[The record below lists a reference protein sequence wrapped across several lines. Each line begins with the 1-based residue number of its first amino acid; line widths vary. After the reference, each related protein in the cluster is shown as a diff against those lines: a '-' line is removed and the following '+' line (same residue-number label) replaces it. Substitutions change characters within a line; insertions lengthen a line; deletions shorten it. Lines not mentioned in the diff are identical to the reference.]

1 MLLVDMQ
8 LRINWRLHKM
18 NKIIKNYKKIQY
30 GPAPEDDKEVL
41 NWIKNITN
49 PNKNYINGKWT
60 NSKSSK
66 KIQVINPSNK
76 KKLFKL
82 AVSSKKD
89 IDGAVNSASKAY
101 LKWSRLTPFKRSQ
114 YLYALSRLIQKH
126 SRFLAVLESIDNG
139 KPIRETRDID
149 IPLVVRHFYYHAGWA
164 AKLGPDVKS
173 IGVVGQIIPWN
184 FPLLMLA
191 WKIAPA
197 IACGNTVV
205 LKPAEYTS
213 LTALFFAELCMKANL
228 PDGVVNIVTG
238 DGSTGQYI
246 TNHSKINKIAFTGS
260 TEVGKKIIA
269 STSHSNKKLTM
280 ELGGKSPFIVFEDAD
295 LDSAVEGVVDAIWF
309 NQGQVCCAGSRLLV
323 QESIEKKFI
332 KKLKQRME
340 KLRVGNPLDKSVD
353 VGAIVAPVQLQKI
366 NSLVKKGIKEG
377 AKLWQPS
384 WSCPTDGLF
393 YPPSLFTNVT
403 PASFIAQVEI
413 FGPVLTSLT
422 FRTPSEAVAIANNTP
437 YGLAASIW
445 SENINL
451 ALDVAPKIKAGVI
464 WINSTNL
471 FDASCGFGGFKE
483 SGFGREGG
491 SEGIRAYTQK
501 SLPEKIVTK
510 KINKKIKVNLPFIDR
525 TPKLYIG
532 GKQKRPDGGYSFGLN
547 SVNGSFI
554 CDIAQANR
562 KDVRDSVEIAAKSF
576 SKQLSNFNRSQ
587 LLFYLAENLQQRKN
601 TFVELLIALTGSSL
615 TNARK
620 EFESSCERL
629 FYYASMADKFEGN
642 IHNPPIRGL
651 TLALK
656 EPLGVISSILNND
669 TPLLSL
675 ITTLGAIF
683 STGNTN
689 IIITGQKTSLIA
701 TELYQV
707 FDTSDIPSG
716 YINILTAKE
725 GDLTSTL
732 SLHEN
737 IDGIWYFGKNNNEK
751 SLLIKNTT
759 SNLKRYWCPEE
770 QDIDWFVNKKEF
782 LDEFLYQSTQI
793 KNIWIPYGE

>member
-1 MLLVDMQ
+1 MK
-8 LRINWRLHKM
+8 N
-18 NKIIKNYKKIQY
+18 IIKNFKNIKY
-30 GPAPEDDKEVL
+30 GPAPEDDKDVL
-41 NWIKNITN
+41 KWIKNLSS
-49 PNKNYINGKWT
+49 PNRIYINGKWT
-60 NSKSSK
+60 LSKSSK
-66 KIQVINPSNK
+66 TLQAINPSTNS
-76 KKLFKL
+76 KLFKL
-82 AVSSKKD
+82 VVSSKKD
-89 IDGAVNSASKAY
+89 VDSAVIAANKAY
-101 LKWSRLTPFKRSQ
+101 PKWSKLSSYKRSQ
-114 YLYALSRLIQKH
+114 YLYALARLIQKH
-126 SRFLAVLESIDNG
+126 ARFLSVLESIDNG

-149 IPLVVRHFYYHAGWA
+149 IPLVARHFYYHAGWA
-164 AKLGPDVKS
+164 AKSKDSVKS
-173 IGVVGQIIPWN
+173 LGVVGQIIPWN

-213 LTALFFAELCMKANL
+213 LTAIFFAELCMKAKL
-228 PDGVVNIVTG
+228 PNGVINIVTG
-238 DGSTGQYI
+238 DGSTGQHI
-246 TNHSKINKIAFTGS
+246 TNHPLVKKIAFTGS

-269 STSHSNKKLTM
+269 STSNTNKKLTM

-309 NQGQVCCAGSRLLV
+309 NQGQVCCAGSRLLI

-340 KLRVGNPLDKSVD
+340 KLRVGNPLDKSID
-353 VGAIVAPVQLQKI
+353 IGAIVAPVQLKKI
-366 NSLVKKGIKEG
+366 DSLVKKGVKEG

-384 WSCPTDGLF
+384 WSCPKEGLF

-403 PASFIAQVEI
+403 PASYIAQIEI

-451 ALDVAPKIKAGVI
+451 ALDVAPKVKAGVI

-471 FDASCGFGGFKE
+471 FDAACGFGGFKE

-491 SEGIRAYTQK
+491 SEGIRAYTK
-501 SLPEKIVTK
+501 IYLPVVRGSKKTNNKIKISLPM
-510 KINKKIKVNLPFIDR
+510 IDR

-532 GKQKRPDGGYSFGLN
+532 GKQKRPDGGYSFPLN
-547 SVNGSFI
+547 AVNNSFI

-576 SKQLSNFNRSQ
+576 AKQLSNFNRSQ
-587 LLFYLAENLQQRKN
+587 ILFYLAENLQQREK
-601 TFVELLIALTGSSL
+601 TFVDLLVALCGSSPV
-615 TNARK
+615 NASK
-620 EFESSCERL
+620 EFSQSCERL
-629 FYYASMADKFEGN
+629 FYYAAMADKFEGN
-642 IHNPPIRGL
+642 VHNPPMRGL
-651 TLALK
+651 TLAMK
-656 EPLGVISSILNND
+656 EPLGVMTSVLSD
-669 TPLLSL
+669 DSPLLNLVTVMGSV
-675 ITTLGAIF
+675 F

-689 IIITGQKTSLIA
+689 IIVPGQKTSLIA

-707 FDTSDIPSG
+707 LDTSDVPGG
-716 YINILTAKE
+716 YVNILTAKE
-725 GDLTSTL
+725 NELNKTL
-732 SLHEN
+732 SQHEN
-737 IDGIWYFGKNNNEK
+737 IEGIWYFGADSAQRSE
-751 SLLIKNTT
+751 IVKNTT
-759 SNLKRYWCPEE
+759 SNIKRYWCPEE
-770 QDIDWFVNKKEF
+770 KHLDWTNSSEEF
-782 LDEFLYQSTQI
+782 LNEFLYQSTQV

>member
-1 MLLVDMQ
+1 
-8 LRINWRLHKM
+8 M
-18 NKIIKNYKKIQY
+18 NNIIKNFKNIKY
-30 GPAPEDDKEVL
+30 GPAPEDDKDVL
-41 NWIKNITN
+41 KWIKNLSS
-49 PNKNYINGKWT
+49 PNRIYINGKWT
-60 NSKSSK
+60 LSKSSK
-66 KIQVINPSNK
+66 TLQAINPSTNS
-76 KKLFKL
+76 KLFKL
-82 AVSSKKD
+82 VVSSKKD
-89 IDGAVNSASKAY
+89 VDSAVIAANKAY
-101 LKWSRLTPFKRSQ
+101 PKWSKLSSYKRSQ
-114 YLYALSRLIQKH
+114 YLYALARLIQKH
-126 SRFLAVLESIDNG
+126 ARFLSVLESIDNG

-149 IPLVVRHFYYHAGWA
+149 IPLVARHFYYHAGWA
-164 AKLGPDVKS
+164 AKSKDTVKS
-173 IGVVGQIIPWN
+173 LGVVGQIIPWN

-213 LTALFFAELCMKANL
+213 LTAIFFAELCMKAKL
-228 PDGVVNIVTG
+228 PNGVINIVTG

-246 TNHSKINKIAFTGS
+246 TNHPLVKKIAFTGS

-269 STSHSNKKLTM
+269 STSNTNKKLTM

-309 NQGQVCCAGSRLLV
+309 NQGQVCCAGSRLLI

-340 KLRVGNPLDKSVD
+340 KLRVGNPLDKSID
-353 VGAIVAPVQLQKI
+353 IGAIVAPVQLKKI
-366 NSLVKKGIKEG
+366 DRLVKKGVKEG

-384 WSCPTDGLF
+384 WSCPKEGLF
-393 YPPSLFTNVT
+393 YPPSLFTNVM
-403 PASFIAQVEI
+403 PASYIAQIEI

-451 ALDVAPKIKAGVI
+451 ALDVAPKVKAGVI

-471 FDASCGFGGFKE
+471 FDAACGFGGFKE

-491 SEGIRAYTQK
+491 SEGIRAYTK
-501 SLPEKIVTK
+501 INLPVVRGSKKTNNKIKISLPM
-510 KINKKIKVNLPFIDR
+510 IDR

-532 GKQKRPDGGYSFGLN
+532 GKQKRPDGGYSFPLN
-547 SVNGSFI
+547 AVNNSFI

-576 SKQLSNFNRSQ
+576 AKQLSNFNRSQ
-587 LLFYLAENLQQRKN
+587 ILFYLAENLQQREK
-601 TFVELLIALTGSSL
+601 TFVDLLVALCGSSPV
-615 TNARK
+615 NASK
-620 EFESSCERL
+620 EFSQSCERL
-629 FYYASMADKFEGN
+629 FYYAAMADKFEGN
-642 IHNPPIRGL
+642 VHNPPMRGL
-651 TLALK
+651 TLAMK
-656 EPLGVISSILNND
+656 EPLGVMTSILSD
-669 TPLLSL
+669 DSPLLNLVTVMGSV
-675 ITTLGAIF
+675 F

-689 IIITGQKTSLIA
+689 IIVPGQKTSLIA

-707 FDTSDIPSG
+707 LDTSDVPGG
-716 YINILTAKE
+716 YVNILTAKE
-725 GDLTSTL
+725 NELNKTL
-732 SLHEN
+732 SQHEN
-737 IDGIWYFGKNNNEK
+737 IEGIWYFGADSAQRSE
-751 SLLIKNTT
+751 IVKNTT
-759 SNLKRYWCPEE
+759 SNIKRYWCPEE
-770 QDIDWFVNKKEF
+770 KHLDWANVSEEF
-782 LDEFLYQSTQI
+782 LNEFLYQSTQV

>member
-1 MLLVDMQ
+1 
-8 LRINWRLHKM
+8 M
-18 NKIIKNYKKIQY
+18 NNIIKNFKNIKY
-30 GPAPEDDKEVL
+30 GPAPEDDKDVL
-41 NWIKNITN
+41 KWIKNLSS
-49 PNKNYINGKWT
+49 PNRIYINGKWT
-60 NSKSSK
+60 LSKSSK
-66 KIQVINPSNK
+66 TLQAINPSTNS
-76 KKLFKL
+76 KLFKL
-82 AVSSKKD
+82 VVSSKKD
-89 IDGAVNSASKAY
+89 VDSAIIAANKAY
-101 LKWSRLTPFKRSQ
+101 PKWSKLSSYKRSQ
-114 YLYALSRLIQKH
+114 YLYALARLIQKH
-126 SRFLAVLESIDNG
+126 ARFLSVLESIDNG

-149 IPLVVRHFYYHAGWA
+149 IPLVARHFYYHAGWA
-164 AKLGPDVKS
+164 AKSKDSVKS
-173 IGVVGQIIPWN
+173 LGVVGQIIPWN

-213 LTALFFAELCMKANL
+213 LTAIFFAELCMKAKL
-228 PDGVVNIVTG
+228 PNGVINIVTG
-238 DGSTGQYI
+238 DGSTGQHI
-246 TNHSKINKIAFTGS
+246 TNHPLVKKIAFTGS

-269 STSHSNKKLTM
+269 STSNTNKKLTM

-309 NQGQVCCAGSRLLV
+309 NQGQVCCAGSRLLI

-340 KLRVGNPLDKSVD
+340 KLRVGNPLDKSID
-353 VGAIVAPVQLQKI
+353 IGAIVAPVQLKKI
-366 NSLVKKGIKEG
+366 DRLVKKGVKEG

-384 WSCPTDGLF
+384 WSCPKEGLF

-403 PASFIAQVEI
+403 PASYIAQIEI

-451 ALDVAPKIKAGVI
+451 ALDVAPKVKAGVI

-471 FDASCGFGGFKE
+471 FDAACGFGGFKE

-491 SEGIRAYTQK
+491 SEGIRAYTK
-501 SLPEKIVTK
+501 INLPVVRGSKKTNNKIKISLPM
-510 KINKKIKVNLPFIDR
+510 IDR

-532 GKQKRPDGGYSFGLN
+532 GKQKRPDGGYSFPLN
-547 SVNGSFI
+547 AVNNSFI

-576 SKQLSNFNRSQ
+576 AKQLSNFNRSQ
-587 LLFYLAENLQQRKN
+587 ILFYLAENLQQREK
-601 TFVELLIALTGSSL
+601 TFVDLLVALCGSSPV
-615 TNARK
+615 NASK
-620 EFESSCERL
+620 EFSQSCERL
-629 FYYASMADKFEGN
+629 FYYAAMADKFEG
-642 IHNPPIRGL
+642 IVHNPPMRGL
-651 TLALK
+651 TLAMK
-656 EPLGVISSILNND
+656 EPLGVMTSILSD
-669 TPLLSL
+669 DSPLLNLVTVMGSV
-675 ITTLGAIF
+675 F

-689 IIITGQKTSLIA
+689 IIVPGQKTSLIA

-707 FDTSDIPSG
+707 LDTSDVPGG
-716 YINILTAKE
+716 YVNILTAKE
-725 GDLTSTL
+725 NELNKTL
-732 SLHEN
+732 SQHEN
-737 IDGIWYFGKNNNEK
+737 IEGIWYFGADSAQRSE
-751 SLLIKNTT
+751 IVKNTT
-759 SNLKRYWCPEE
+759 SNIKRYWCPEE
-770 QDIDWFVNKKEF
+770 KHLDWANFSEEF
-782 LDEFLYQSTQI
+782 LNEFLYQSTQV

>member
-1 MLLVDMQ
+1 MK
-8 LRINWRLHKM
+8 N
-18 NKIIKNYKKIQY
+18 IIKNFKNIKY
-30 GPAPEDDKEVL
+30 GPAPEDDKDVL
-41 NWIKNITN
+41 KWIKNLSS
-49 PNKNYINGKWT
+49 PNRIYINGKWT
-60 NSKSSK
+60 LSKGSK
-66 KIQVINPSNK
+66 TLQAINPSTNS
-76 KKLFKL
+76 KLFKL
-82 AVSSKKD
+82 VVSSKKD
-89 IDGAVNSASKAY
+89 VDSAVIAANKAY
-101 LKWSRLTPFKRSQ
+101 PKWSKLSSYKRSQ
-114 YLYALSRLIQKH
+114 YLYALARLIQKH
-126 SRFLAVLESIDNG
+126 ARFLSVLESIDNG

-164 AKLGPDVKS
+164 VKS
-173 IGVVGQIIPWN
+173 KDTVKSLGVVGQIIPWN

-213 LTALFFAELCMKANL
+213 LTAIFFAELCMKAKL
-228 PDGVVNIVTG
+228 PNGVINIVTG
-238 DGSTGQYI
+238 DGSTGQHI
-246 TNHSKINKIAFTGS
+246 TNHPLVKKIAFTGS

-269 STSHSNKKLTM
+269 STSNTNKKLTM

-309 NQGQVCCAGSRLLV
+309 NQGQVCCAGSRLLI

-340 KLRVGNPLDKSVD
+340 KLRVGNPLDKSID
-353 VGAIVAPVQLQKI
+353 IGAIVAPVQLKKI
-366 NSLVKKGIKEG
+366 DNLVKKGVKEG

-384 WSCPTDGLF
+384 WSCPKEGLF

-403 PASFIAQVEI
+403 PASYIAQIEI

-451 ALDVAPKIKAGVI
+451 ALDVAPKVKAGVI

-471 FDASCGFGGFKE
+471 FDAACGFGGFKE

-491 SEGIRAYTQK
+491 SEGIRAYTK
-501 SLPEKIVTK
+501 INLPVVRGSKKTNNKIKISLPM
-510 KINKKIKVNLPFIDR
+510 IDR

-532 GKQKRPDGGYSFGLN
+532 GKQKRPDGGYSFPLN
-547 SVNGSFI
+547 AVNNSFI

-576 SKQLSNFNRSQ
+576 AKQLSNFNRSQ
-587 LLFYLAENLQQRKN
+587 ILFYLAENLQQREK
-601 TFVELLIALTGSSL
+601 TFVDLLVALCGSSPV
-615 TNARK
+615 NASK
-620 EFESSCERL
+620 EFSQSCERL
-629 FYYASMADKFEGN
+629 FYYAAMADKFEGN
-642 IHNPPIRGL
+642 VHNPPMRGL
-651 TLALK
+651 TLAMK
-656 EPLGVISSILNND
+656 EPLGVMTSVLSD
-669 TPLLSL
+669 DSPLLNLVTVMGSV
-675 ITTLGAIF
+675 F

-689 IIITGQKTSLIA
+689 IIVPGQKTSLIA

-707 FDTSDIPSG
+707 LDTSDVPGG
-716 YINILTAKE
+716 YVNILTAKE
-725 GDLTSTL
+725 NELNKTL
-732 SLHEN
+732 SQHEN
-737 IDGIWYFGKNNNEK
+737 IEGIWYFGADSAQRSE
-751 SLLIKNTT
+751 IVKNTT
-759 SNLKRYWCPEE
+759 SNIKRYWCPEE
-770 QDIDWFVNKKEF
+770 KHLDWANVSEEF
-782 LDEFLYQSTQI
+782 LNEFLYQSTQV

>member
-1 MLLVDMQ
+1 MKNV
-8 LRINWRLHKM
+8 
-18 NKIIKNYKKIQY
+18 IKNFKNIKY
-30 GPAPEDDKEVL
+30 GPAPEDATDVL
-41 NWIKNITN
+41 KWIKNLSN
-49 PNKNYINGKWT
+49 PNKIYINGKWT
-60 NSKSSK
+60 LSKSSK
-66 KIQVINPSNK
+66 KLQAINPSTNL
-76 KKLFKL
+76 KLFKL
-82 AVSSKKD
+82 VISSKKD
-89 IDGAVNSASKAY
+89 IDKAVTAAKKAY
-101 LKWSRLTPFKRSQ
+101 PKWSKLSTYKRSQ
-114 YLYALSRLIQKH
+114 YLYALARLIQKH
-126 SRFLAVLESIDNG
+126 ARFLSVLESIDNG

-149 IPLVVRHFYYHAGWA
+149 IPLVARHFYYHAGWA
-164 AKLGPDVKS
+164 AKSKNTIKS
-173 IGVVGQIIPWN
+173 LGVVGQIIPWN

-213 LTALFFAELCMKANL
+213 LTALFFAELCMKAKL
-228 PDGVVNIVTG
+228 PNGVINIVTG
-238 DGSTGQYI
+238 DGSTGQHI
-246 TNHSKINKIAFTGS
+246 TNHPLIRKIAFTGS

-269 STSHSNKKLTM
+269 STSNANKKLTM

-340 KLRVGNPLDKSVD
+340 KLRVGNPLDKSID
-353 VGAIVAPVQLQKI
+353 IGAIVAPVQLKKI
-366 NSLVKKGIKEG
+366 DRLVKKGVKEG

-384 WSCPTDGLF
+384 WSCPKEGLF

-403 PASFIAQVEI
+403 PASYISQIEI

-451 ALDVAPKIKAGVI
+451 ALDVAPKVKAGVI

-471 FDASCGFGGFKE
+471 FDAACGFGGFKE

-491 SEGIRAYTQK
+491 SEGIRAYT
-501 SLPEKIVTK
+501 
-510 KINKKIKVNLPFIDR
+510 KVNLPIVKGPKKTNIKITISLPVIDR

-532 GKQKRPDGGYSFGLN
+532 GKQKRPDGGYSFPLN
-547 SVNGSFI
+547 AVNNSFI

-576 SKQLSNFNRSQ
+576 AKQLSNFNRSQ
-587 LLFYLAENLQQRKN
+587 ILFYLAENLQQREK
-601 TFVELLIALTGSSL
+601 TFVDLLVALSGSSPL
-615 TNARK
+615 NASK
-620 EFESSCERL
+620 EFRYSCERL
-629 FYYASMADKFEGN
+629 FYYAAMADKFEGN
-642 IHNPPIRGL
+642 VHNPPMRGL
-651 TLALK
+651 TLAMK
-656 EPLGVISSILNND
+656 EPLGVIASILSD
-669 TPLLSL
+669 DSPLLNLVTVMGSV
-675 ITTLGAIF
+675 F
-683 STGNTN
+683 STGNAN
-689 IIITGQKTSLIA
+689 IIVPGQKTSLIA

-707 FDTSDIPSG
+707 IDTSDVPGG
-716 YINILTAKE
+716 YVNILTAKE
-725 GDLTSTL
+725 NDLNETL
-732 SLHEN
+732 SQHEN
-737 IDGIWYFGKNNNEK
+737 IEGIWYFGAD
-751 SLLIKNTT
+751 SAQRSDIVKNTT

-770 QDIDWFVNKKEF
+770 KHIDWTKASEQF
-782 LDEFLYQSTQI
+782 LNEFLYQSTQV

>member
-1 MLLVDMQ
+1 
-8 LRINWRLHKM
+8 M
-18 NKIIKNYKKIQY
+18 NNIIKNFKNIKY
-30 GPAPEDDKEVL
+30 GPAPEDDKDVL
-41 NWIKNITN
+41 KWIKNLSS
-49 PNKNYINGKWT
+49 PNRIYINGKWT
-60 NSKSSK
+60 LSKSSK
-66 KIQVINPSNK
+66 TLQAINPSTNS
-76 KKLFKL
+76 KLFKL
-82 AVSSKKD
+82 VVSSKKD
-89 IDGAVNSASKAY
+89 VDSAVIAANKAY
-101 LKWSRLTPFKRSQ
+101 PKWSKLSSYKRSQ
-114 YLYALSRLIQKH
+114 YLYALARLIQKH
-126 SRFLAVLESIDNG
+126 ARFLSVLESIDNG

-149 IPLVVRHFYYHAGWA
+149 IPLVARHFYYHAGWA
-164 AKLGPDVKS
+164 AKLKDSVKS
-173 IGVVGQIIPWN
+173 LGVVGQIIPWN

-213 LTALFFAELCMKANL
+213 LTAIFFAELCMKAKL
-228 PDGVVNIVTG
+228 PNGVINIVTG
-238 DGSTGQYI
+238 DGSTGQHI
-246 TNHSKINKIAFTGS
+246 TNHPLVKKIAFTGS

-269 STSHSNKKLTM
+269 STSNTNKKLTM

-309 NQGQVCCAGSRLLV
+309 NQGQVCCAGSRLLI

-340 KLRVGNPLDKSVD
+340 KLRVGNPLDKSID
-353 VGAIVAPVQLQKI
+353 IGAIVAPVQLKKI
-366 NSLVKKGIKEG
+366 DSLVKKGVKEG

-384 WSCPTDGLF
+384 WSCPKEGLF
-393 YPPSLFTNVT
+393 YPPSLFTNVM
-403 PASFIAQVEI
+403 PASYIAQIEI
-413 FGPVLTSLT
+413 FGPVLISLT

-471 FDASCGFGGFKE
+471 FDAACGFGGFKE

-491 SEGIRAYTQK
+491 SEGIRAYTK
-501 SLPEKIVTK
+501 INLPVVRGSKKTNHKIKISLPM
-510 KINKKIKVNLPFIDR
+510 IDR

-532 GKQKRPDGGYSFGLN
+532 GKQKRPDGGYSFPLN
-547 SVNGSFI
+547 AVNNSFI

-576 SKQLSNFNRSQ
+576 AKQLSNFNRSQ
-587 LLFYLAENLQQRKN
+587 ILFYLAENLQQREK
-601 TFVELLIALTGSSL
+601 TFVDLLVALCGSSPV
-615 TNARK
+615 NASK
-620 EFESSCERL
+620 EFSQSCERL
-629 FYYASMADKFEGN
+629 FYYAAMADKFEGN
-642 IHNPPIRGL
+642 VHNPPMRGL
-651 TLALK
+651 TLAMK
-656 EPLGVISSILNND
+656 EPLGVMTSILSD
-669 TPLLSL
+669 DSPLLNLVTVMGSV
-675 ITTLGAIF
+675 F

-689 IIITGQKTSLIA
+689 IIVPGQKTSLIA

-707 FDTSDIPSG
+707 LDTSDVPGG
-716 YINILTAKE
+716 YVNILTAKE
-725 GDLTSTL
+725 NELNKTL
-732 SLHEN
+732 SQHEN
-737 IDGIWYFGKNNNEK
+737 IEGIWYFGADSAQRSNI
-751 SLLIKNTT
+751 IKNTT

-770 QDIDWFVNKKEF
+770 KHVDWTNTSEQF
-782 LDEFLYQSTQI
+782 LNEFLYQSTQV

>member
-1 MLLVDMQ
+1 
-8 LRINWRLHKM
+8 M
-18 NKIIKNYKKIQY
+18 NNIIKNFKNIKY
-30 GPAPEDDKEVL
+30 GPAPEDDKDVL
-41 NWIKNITN
+41 KWIKNLSS
-49 PNKNYINGKWT
+49 PNRIYINGKWT
-60 NSKSSK
+60 LSKSSK
-66 KIQVINPSNK
+66 TLQAINPSTNS
-76 KKLFKL
+76 KLFKL
-82 AVSSKKD
+82 VVSSKKD
-89 IDGAVNSASKAY
+89 VDSAVIAANKAY
-101 LKWSRLTPFKRSQ
+101 PKWSKLSSYKRSQ
-114 YLYALSRLIQKH
+114 YLYALARLIQKH
-126 SRFLAVLESIDNG
+126 ARFLSVLESIDNG

-149 IPLVVRHFYYHAGWA
+149 IPLVARHFYYHAGWA
-164 AKLGPDVKS
+164 AKSKDSVKS
-173 IGVVGQIIPWN
+173 LGVVGQIIPWN

-213 LTALFFAELCMKANL
+213 LTAIFFAELCMKAKL
-228 PDGVVNIVTG
+228 PNGVINIVTG
-238 DGSTGQYI
+238 DGSTGQHI
-246 TNHSKINKIAFTGS
+246 TNHPLVKKIAFTGS

-269 STSHSNKKLTM
+269 STSNTNKKLTM

-309 NQGQVCCAGSRLLV
+309 NQGQVCCAGSRLLI

-340 KLRVGNPLDKSVD
+340 KLRVGNPLDKSID
-353 VGAIVAPVQLQKI
+353 IGAIVAPVQLKKI
-366 NSLVKKGIKEG
+366 DSLVKKGVKEG

-384 WSCPTDGLF
+384 WSCPKEGLF
-393 YPPSLFTNVT
+393 YPPSLFTNVM
-403 PASFIAQVEI
+403 PASYIAQIEI

-451 ALDVAPKIKAGVI
+451 ALDVAPKVKAGVI

-471 FDASCGFGGFKE
+471 FDAACGFGGFKE

-491 SEGIRAYTQK
+491 SEGIRAYT
-501 SLPEKIVTK
+501 
-510 KINKKIKVNLPFIDR
+510 KVNLPIVKGSKKTNKKVKISLPVIDR

-532 GKQKRPDGGYSFGLN
+532 GKQKRPDGGYSFPLN
-547 SVNGSFI
+547 AVNNSFI

-576 SKQLSNFNRSQ
+576 AKQLSNFNRSQ
-587 LLFYLAENLQQRKN
+587 ILFYLAENLQQRKK
-601 TFVELLIALTGSSL
+601 TFVDLLVALCGSSPV
-615 TNARK
+615 NASK
-620 EFESSCERL
+620 EFSQSCERL
-629 FYYASMADKFEGN
+629 FYYAAMADKFEGN
-642 IHNPPIRGL
+642 VHNPPMRGL
-651 TLALK
+651 TLAMK
-656 EPLGVISSILNND
+656 EPLGVMTCILSD
-669 TPLLSL
+669 DSPLLNLVTVMGSV
-675 ITTLGAIF
+675 F

-689 IIITGQKTSLIA
+689 IIVPGQKTSLIA

-707 FDTSDIPSG
+707 LDTSDVPGG
-716 YINILTAKE
+716 YVNILTAKE
-725 GDLTSTL
+725 NELNKTL
-732 SLHEN
+732 SQHEN
-737 IDGIWYFGKNNNEK
+737 IEGIWYFGVDSSRRSNI
-751 SLLIKNTT
+751 IKNTT

-770 QDIDWFVNKKEF
+770 KHVDWTNTSEQF
-782 LDEFLYQSTQI
+782 LNEFLYQSTQV

>member
-1 MLLVDMQ
+1 
-8 LRINWRLHKM
+8 M
-18 NKIIKNYKKIQY
+18 NNIIKNFKNIKY
-30 GPAPEDDKEVL
+30 GPAPEDDKDVL
-41 NWIKNITN
+41 KWIKNLSS
-49 PNKNYINGKWT
+49 PNRIYINGKWT
-60 NSKSSK
+60 LSKSSK
-66 KIQVINPSNK
+66 TLQAINPSTNS
-76 KKLFKL
+76 KLFKL
-82 AVSSKKD
+82 VVSSKKD
-89 IDGAVNSASKAY
+89 VDSAVIAANKAY
-101 LKWSRLTPFKRSQ
+101 PKWSKLSSYKRSQ
-114 YLYALSRLIQKH
+114 YLYALARLIQKH
-126 SRFLAVLESIDNG
+126 ARFLSVLESIDNG

-149 IPLVVRHFYYHAGWA
+149 IPLVARHFYYHAGWA
-164 AKLGPDVKS
+164 AKSKDSVKS
-173 IGVVGQIIPWN
+173 LGVVGQIIPWN

-213 LTALFFAELCMKANL
+213 LTAIFFAELCMKAKL
-228 PDGVVNIVTG
+228 PNGVINIVTG
-238 DGSTGQYI
+238 DGSTGQHI
-246 TNHSKINKIAFTGS
+246 TNHPLVKKIAFTGS

-269 STSHSNKKLTM
+269 STSNTNKKLTM

-309 NQGQVCCAGSRLLV
+309 NQGQVCCAGSRLLI

-340 KLRVGNPLDKSVD
+340 KLRVGNPLDKSID
-353 VGAIVAPVQLQKI
+353 IGAIVAPVQLKKI
-366 NSLVKKGIKEG
+366 DSLVKKGVKEG

-384 WSCPTDGLF
+384 WSCPKEGLF

-403 PASFIAQVEI
+403 PASYIAQIEI

-451 ALDVAPKIKAGVI
+451 ALDVAPKVKAGVI

-471 FDASCGFGGFKE
+471 FDAACGFGGFKE

-491 SEGIRAYTQK
+491 SEGIRAYTK
-501 SLPEKIVTK
+501 INLPVVRGSKKTNNKIKISLPM
-510 KINKKIKVNLPFIDR
+510 IDR

-532 GKQKRPDGGYSFGLN
+532 GKQKRPDGGYSFPLN
-547 SVNGSFI
+547 AVNNSFI

-576 SKQLSNFNRSQ
+576 AKQLSNFNRSQ
-587 LLFYLAENLQQRKN
+587 ILFYLAENLQQREK
-601 TFVELLIALTGSSL
+601 TFVDLLVALCGSSPV
-615 TNARK
+615 NASK
-620 EFESSCERL
+620 EFSQSCERL
-629 FYYASMADKFEGN
+629 FYYAAMADKFEG
-642 IHNPPIRGL
+642 IVHNPPMRGL
-651 TLALK
+651 TLAMK
-656 EPLGVISSILNND
+656 EPLGVMTSILSD
-669 TPLLSL
+669 DSPLLNLVTVMGSV
-675 ITTLGAIF
+675 F

-689 IIITGQKTSLIA
+689 IIVPGQKTSLIA

-707 FDTSDIPSG
+707 LDTSDVPGG
-716 YINILTAKE
+716 YVNILTAKE
-725 GDLTSTL
+725 NELNKTL
-732 SLHEN
+732 SQHEN
-737 IDGIWYFGKNNNEK
+737 IEGIWYFGADSAQRSE
-751 SLLIKNTT
+751 IVKNTT
-759 SNLKRYWCPEE
+759 SNIKRYWCPEE
-770 QDIDWFVNKKEF
+770 KHLDWTNASEEF
-782 LDEFLYQSTQI
+782 LNEFLYQSTQV

>member
-1 MLLVDMQ
+1 
-8 LRINWRLHKM
+8 M
-18 NKIIKNYKKIQY
+18 NNIIKNFKNIKY
-30 GPAPEDDKEVL
+30 GPAPEDDKDVL
-41 NWIKNITN
+41 KWIKNLSS
-49 PNKNYINGKWT
+49 PNRIYINGKWT
-60 NSKSSK
+60 LSKSSK
-66 KIQVINPSNK
+66 ILQSINPSTNS
-76 KKLFKL
+76 KLFKL
-82 AVSSKKD
+82 VVSSKKD
-89 IDGAVNSASKAY
+89 VDSAVIAANKAY
-101 LKWSRLTPFKRSQ
+101 PKWSKLSSYKRSQ
-114 YLYALSRLIQKH
+114 YLYALARLIQKH
-126 SRFLAVLESIDNG
+126 ARFLSVLESIDNG

-149 IPLVVRHFYYHAGWA
+149 IPLVARHFYYHAGWA
-164 AKLGPDVKS
+164 AKSKDSVKS
-173 IGVVGQIIPWN
+173 LGVVGQIIPWN

-213 LTALFFAELCMKANL
+213 LTAIFFAELCMKAKL
-228 PDGVVNIVTG
+228 PNGVINIVTG
-238 DGSTGQYI
+238 DGSTGQHI
-246 TNHSKINKIAFTGS
+246 TNHPLVKKIAFTGS

-269 STSHSNKKLTM
+269 STSNTNKKLTM

-309 NQGQVCCAGSRLLV
+309 NQGQVCCAGSRLLI

-340 KLRVGNPLDKSVD
+340 KLRVGNPLDKSID
-353 VGAIVAPVQLQKI
+353 IGAIVAPVQLKKI
-366 NSLVKKGIKEG
+366 DSLVKKGVKEG

-384 WSCPTDGLF
+384 WSCPKEGLF

-403 PASFIAQVEI
+403 PASYIAQIEI

-451 ALDVAPKIKAGVI
+451 ALDVAPKVKAGVI

-471 FDASCGFGGFKE
+471 FDAACGFGGFKE

-491 SEGIRAYTQK
+491 SEGIRAYTK
-501 SLPEKIVTK
+501 INLPVVRGSKKTNNKIKISLPM
-510 KINKKIKVNLPFIDR
+510 IDR

-532 GKQKRPDGGYSFGLN
+532 GKQKRPDGGYSFPLN
-547 SVNGSFI
+547 AVNNSFI

-576 SKQLSNFNRSQ
+576 AKQLSNFNRSQ
-587 LLFYLAENLQQRKN
+587 ILFYLAENLQQREK
-601 TFVELLIALTGSSL
+601 TFVDLLVALCGSSPV
-615 TNARK
+615 NASK
-620 EFESSCERL
+620 EFSQSCERL
-629 FYYASMADKFEGN
+629 FYYAAMADKFEGN
-642 IHNPPIRGL
+642 VHNPPMRGL
-651 TLALK
+651 TLAMK
-656 EPLGVISSILNND
+656 EPLGVMTSILSD
-669 TPLLSL
+669 DSPLLNLVTVMGSV
-675 ITTLGAIF
+675 F

-689 IIITGQKTSLIA
+689 IIVPGQKTSLIA

-707 FDTSDIPSG
+707 LDTSDVPGG
-716 YINILTAKE
+716 YVNILTAKE
-725 GDLTSTL
+725 NELNKTL
-732 SLHEN
+732 SQHEN
-737 IDGIWYFGKNNNEK
+737 IEGIWYFGAD
-751 SLLIKNTT
+751 SAQRSDIVKNTT
-759 SNLKRYWCPEE
+759 SNIKRYWCPEE
-770 QDIDWFVNKKEF
+770 KHIDWTNTSEQFLNEF
-782 LDEFLYQSTQI
+782 LHQSTQI

>member
-1 MLLVDMQ
+1 
-8 LRINWRLHKM
+8 M
-18 NKIIKNYKKIQY
+18 NNIIKNFKNIKY
-30 GPAPEDDKEVL
+30 GPAPEDDKDVL
-41 NWIKNITN
+41 KWIKNLSS
-49 PNKNYINGKWT
+49 PNRIYINGKWT
-60 NSKSSK
+60 LSKSSK
-66 KIQVINPSNK
+66 ILQSINPSTNS
-76 KKLFKL
+76 KLFKL
-82 AVSSKKD
+82 VVSSKKD
-89 IDGAVNSASKAY
+89 VDSAVIAANKAY
-101 LKWSRLTPFKRSQ
+101 PKWSKLSSYKRSQ
-114 YLYALSRLIQKH
+114 YLYALARLIQKH
-126 SRFLAVLESIDNG
+126 ARFLSVLESIDNG

-149 IPLVVRHFYYHAGWA
+149 IPLVARHFYYHAGWA
-164 AKLGPDVKS
+164 AKSKDSVKS
-173 IGVVGQIIPWN
+173 LGVVGQIIPWN

-213 LTALFFAELCMKANL
+213 LTAIYFAELCMKAKL
-228 PDGVVNIVTG
+228 PNGVINIVTG
-238 DGSTGQYI
+238 DGSTGQHI
-246 TNHSKINKIAFTGS
+246 TNHPLVKKIAFTGS

-269 STSHSNKKLTM
+269 STSNTNKKLTM

-309 NQGQVCCAGSRLLV
+309 NQGQVCCAGSRLLI

-340 KLRVGNPLDKSVD
+340 KLRVGNPLDKSID
-353 VGAIVAPVQLQKI
+353 IGAIVAPVQLKKI
-366 NSLVKKGIKEG
+366 DSLVKKGVKEG

-384 WSCPTDGLF
+384 WSCPKEGLF

-403 PASFIAQVEI
+403 PASYIAQIEI

-451 ALDVAPKIKAGVI
+451 ALDVAPKVKAGVI

-471 FDASCGFGGFKE
+471 FDAACGFGGFKE

-491 SEGIRAYTQK
+491 SEGIRAYTK
-501 SLPEKIVTK
+501 INLPVVRGSKKTNNKIKISLPM
-510 KINKKIKVNLPFIDR
+510 IDR

-532 GKQKRPDGGYSFGLN
+532 GKQKRPDGGYSFPLN
-547 SVNGSFI
+547 AVNNSFI

-576 SKQLSNFNRSQ
+576 AKQLSNFNRSQ
-587 LLFYLAENLQQRKN
+587 ILFYLAENLQQREK
-601 TFVELLIALTGSSL
+601 TFVDLLVALCGSSPV
-615 TNARK
+615 NASK
-620 EFESSCERL
+620 EFSQSCERL
-629 FYYASMADKFEGN
+629 FYYAAMADKFEGN
-642 IHNPPIRGL
+642 VHNPPMRGL
-651 TLALK
+651 TLAMK
-656 EPLGVISSILNND
+656 EPLGVMTSILSD
-669 TPLLSL
+669 DSPLLNLVTVMGSV
-675 ITTLGAIF
+675 F

-689 IIITGQKTSLIA
+689 IIVPGQKTSLIA

-707 FDTSDIPSG
+707 LDTSDVPGG
-716 YINILTAKE
+716 YVNILTAKE
-725 GDLTSTL
+725 NELNKTL
-732 SLHEN
+732 SQHEN
-737 IDGIWYFGKNNNEK
+737 IEGIWYFGADSAQRSE
-751 SLLIKNTT
+751 IVKNTT
-759 SNLKRYWCPEE
+759 SNIKRYWCPEE
-770 QDIDWFVNKKEF
+770 KHLDWTNASEEF
-782 LDEFLYQSTQI
+782 LNEFLYQSTQV

>member
-1 MLLVDMQ
+1 
-8 LRINWRLHKM
+8 M
-18 NKIIKNYKKIQY
+18 NNIIKNFKNIKY
-30 GPAPEDDKEVL
+30 GPAPEDDKDVL
-41 NWIKNITN
+41 KWIKNLSS
-49 PNKNYINGKWT
+49 PNRIYINGKWT
-60 NSKSSK
+60 LSKSSK
-66 KIQVINPSNK
+66 TLQAINPSTNS
-76 KKLFKL
+76 KLFKL
-82 AVSSKKD
+82 VVSSKKD
-89 IDGAVNSASKAY
+89 VDSAVIAANKAY
-101 LKWSRLTPFKRSQ
+101 PKWSKLSSYKRSQ
-114 YLYALSRLIQKH
+114 YLYALARLIQKH
-126 SRFLAVLESIDNG
+126 ARFLSVLESIDNG

-149 IPLVVRHFYYHAGWA
+149 IPLVARHFYYHAGWA
-164 AKLGPDVKS
+164 AKSKDSVKS
-173 IGVVGQIIPWN
+173 LGVVGQIIPWN

-213 LTALFFAELCMKANL
+213 LTAIFFAELCMKAKL
-228 PDGVVNIVTG
+228 PNGVINIVTG

-246 TNHSKINKIAFTGS
+246 TNHPLVKKIAFTGS

-269 STSHSNKKLTM
+269 STSNTNKKLTM

-309 NQGQVCCAGSRLLV
+309 NQGQVCCAGSRLLI

-340 KLRVGNPLDKSVD
+340 KLRVGNPLDKSID
-353 VGAIVAPVQLQKI
+353 IGAIVAPVQLKKI
-366 NSLVKKGIKEG
+366 DSLVKKGVKEG

-384 WSCPTDGLF
+384 WSCPKEGLF
-393 YPPSLFTNVT
+393 YPPSLFTNVM
-403 PASFIAQVEI
+403 PASYIAQIEI
-413 FGPVLTSLT
+413 FGPVLISLT

-451 ALDVAPKIKAGVI
+451 ALDVAPKVKAGVI

-471 FDASCGFGGFKE
+471 FDAACGFGGFKE

-491 SEGIRAYTQK
+491 SEGIRAYTK
-501 SLPEKIVTK
+501 INLPVVRGSKKTNNKIKISLPM
-510 KINKKIKVNLPFIDR
+510 IDR

-532 GKQKRPDGGYSFGLN
+532 GKQKRPDGGYSFPLN
-547 SVNGSFI
+547 AVNNSFI

-576 SKQLSNFNRSQ
+576 AKQLSNFNRSQ
-587 LLFYLAENLQQRKN
+587 ILFYLAENLQQREK
-601 TFVELLIALTGSSL
+601 TFVDLLVALCGSSPV
-615 TNARK
+615 NASK
-620 EFESSCERL
+620 EFSQSCERL
-629 FYYASMADKFEGN
+629 FYYAAMADKFEGN
-642 IHNPPIRGL
+642 VHNPPMRGL
-651 TLALK
+651 TLAMK
-656 EPLGVISSILNND
+656 EPLGVMTSILSD
-669 TPLLSL
+669 DSPLLNLVTVMGSV
-675 ITTLGAIF
+675 F

-689 IIITGQKTSLIA
+689 IIVPGQKTSLIA

-707 FDTSDIPSG
+707 LDTSDVPGG
-716 YINILTAKE
+716 YVNILTAKE
-725 GDLTSTL
+725 NELNKTL
-732 SLHEN
+732 SQHEN
-737 IDGIWYFGKNNNEK
+737 IEGIWYFGADSSQRSNI
-751 SLLIKNTT
+751 IKNTT

-770 QDIDWFVNKKEF
+770 KHVDWTNTSEQF
-782 LDEFLYQSTQI
+782 LNEFLYQSTQV